1 MENNKSEDQKEVKL
15 INWTDAQFSDIAEF
29 KKYIGNFIKE
39 QRKKLKISPLKM
51 AKDLRITY
59 QTYNQYE
66 NGQIHIPLHTLFII
80 AKLLN
85 LSFDSIIDNYYKE
98 ILGGDEIDLIEMNN
112 SITVASFSH
121 IPLNAD
127 LDKSINIVKKIYKS
141 GNKILILALK
151 GTLDIYQSLIFK
163 KP

>member
-1 MENNKSEDQKEVKL
+1 MSKIDEDYK
-15 INWTDAQFSDIAEF
+15 QFKKAKKNYDIAEF
-29 KKYIGNFIKE
+29 KKYIGNFIKDR
-39 QRKKLKISPLKM
+39 RKELKISPFDIAEFLG
-51 AKDLRITY
+51 LSY
-59 QTYNQYE
+59 PTYNKYE
-66 NGQIHIPLHTLFII
+66 SGHINIPLHTLSII

-127 LDKSINIVKKIYKS
+127 LDKSIDIVKAIYNS
-141 GNKILILALK
+141 GNKKIITALNYN
-151 GTLDIYQSLIFK
+151 LDIYYSLIK